1 MRSTLTMFRASLL
14 SIVRDRQTLVGAMIF
29 PTIFLLAFAAF
40 DIQLTDQGLGSGGAG
55 GIDYFDF
62 VLPGILAM
70 ASVQF
75 SVFWTS
81 GSYARMGETKVLR
94 RLEATPIPQSAFL
107 AGQVMARLV
116 VVAVQAAI
124 VVAVGMLLGASIV
137 GNPAWLIV
145 LTVVAAAVFMSV
157 GFAIGAVAS
166 NVDSANMI
174 AGMTV
179 MPLIVLSGAWFPI
192 DGLPGWLETVMQR
205 LPLAPLMEAMRDVVI
220 AGGSLGDVTSQV
232 LEVAVWIPVTF
243 GLAVIALRPRGR
255 RMWRRPAAA
264 ALATATD

>member
-14 SIVRDRQTLVGAMIF
+14 SIVRDRQTLVGAMMF

-40 DIQLTDQGLGSGGAG
+40 DIGLTDGGLSSGGG
-55 GIDYFDF
+55 EVDYFTF

-81 GSYARMGETKVLR
+81 GSYARLGETKVLR
-94 RLEATPIPQSAFL
+94 RLEATPIPRGAFL
-107 AGQVMARLV
+107 AGQVVARLI

-124 VVAVGMLLGASIV
+124 VIGVGVLLGASIA
-137 GNPAWLIV
+137 GNPAWMILMT
-145 LTVVAAAVFMSV
+145 LVAAATFLSV
-157 GFAIGAVAS
+157 GFAIGARAS

-179 MPLIVLSGAWFPI
+179 MPLVFLSGAWFPI
-192 DGLPGWLETVMQR
+192 TGLPDWLETIMQA
-205 LPLAPLMEAMRDVVI
+205 LPLAPLMEGLRGVAIDGASLVEVVGHIAQVAM
-220 AGGSLGDVTSQV
+220 
-232 LEVAVWIPVTF
+232 WIPVTF
-243 GLAVIALRPRGR
+243 ALAVIAMRPKRTTIGQR
-255 RMWRRPAAA
+255 AIPTQLSEASV
-264 ALATATD
+264 

>member
-14 SIVRDRQTLVGAMIF
+14 SIVRDRQTLIGAMIF

-40 DIQLTDQGLGSGGAG
+40 DIQLTDEGLASGGG
-55 GIDYFDF
+55 GVDYFDF

-116 VVAVQAAI
+116 VVAAQAAI

-137 GNPAWLIV
+137 GNPVWLVV
-145 LTVVAAAVFMSV
+145 LAVVAAAVFMFV

-179 MPLIVLSGAWFPI
+179 MPVVFLSGAWFPI
-192 DGLPGWLETVMQR
+192 EGLPGWLEAAMEL
-205 LPLAPLMEAMRDVVI
+205 LPLAPLMEAMRQVVI
-220 AGGSLGDVTSQV
+220 VGGGLGDVATHLLQV
-232 LEVAVWIPVTF
+232 AAWIPVTF
-243 GLAVIALRPRGR
+243 GLALVALRPRSRRGR
-255 RMWRRPAAA
+255 RPIPAM
-264 ALATATD
+264 ATVAD

>member
-14 SIVRDRQTLVGAMIF
+14 SIVRDRQTLVGAMMF

-40 DIQLTDQGLGSGGAG
+40 DIQLTDQGLSTGAG

-107 AGQVMARLV
+107 AGQVMARLII
-116 VVAVQAAI
+116 VAAQAA
-124 VVAVGMLLGASIV
+124 VVIGVGALLGANIA
-137 GNPAWLIV
+137 GNPVWMV
-145 LTVVAAAVFMSV
+145 LLTLMAAATFLSV
-157 GFAIGAVAS
+157 GFAIGAKAS
-166 NVDSANMI
+166 NVDSANML

-179 MPLIVLSGAWFPI
+179 MPLVFLSGAWFPVG
-192 DGLPGWLETVMQR
+192 GLPGWLETVMEA
-205 LPLAPLMEAMRDVVI
+205 LPLAPLMEAMREVAI
-220 AGGSLGDVTSQV
+220 GGASIGELGAQ
-232 LEVAVWIPVTF
+232 LLHVAVWIPGTF
-243 GLAVIALRPRGR
+243 AIAVIALRPKRATVR
-255 RMWRRPAAA
+255 RLDPRPAEAA
-264 ALATATD
+264 A

>member
-1 MRSTLTMFRASLL
+1 MRSTFTMFKASLL
-14 SIVRDRQTLVGAMIF
+14 SIVRDRQTLVGAMMF

-40 DIQLTDQGLGSGGAG
+40 DIQLTDQGLSTGGG

-107 AGQVMARLV
+107 AGQVMARLII
-116 VVAVQAAI
+116 VAVQAT
-124 VVAVGMLLGASIV
+124 VVIGVGALLGANIA
-137 GNPAWLIV
+137 GNPVWMVL
-145 LTVVAAAVFMSV
+145 LTVMAAATFLSV
-157 GFAIGAVAS
+157 GFAIGAKAS
-166 NVDSANMI
+166 NVDSANML

-179 MPLIVLSGAWFPI
+179 MPLVFLSGAWFPVG
-192 DGLPGWLETVMQR
+192 GLPGWLETVMEA
-205 LPLAPLMEAMRDVVI
+205 LPLAPLMEAMREVAI
-220 AGGSLGDVTSQV
+220 GGASIGDLGSQ
-232 LEVAVWIPVTF
+232 LLQVAVWIPVTF
-243 GLAVIALRPRGR
+243 AIAVLALRPRRSTVR
-255 RMWRRPAAA
+255 RLDPRPAEAA
-264 ALATATD
+264 A

>member
-1 MRSTLTMFRASLL
+1 MRSTFTMFRASLL
-14 SIVRDRQTLVGAMIF
+14 SIVRDRQTLVGAMMF

-40 DIQLTDQGLGSGGAG
+40 DIQLTDQGLSTGAG

-116 VVAVQAAI
+116 IVAAQAA
-124 VVAVGMLLGASIV
+124 VVIGVGWLLGANIA
-137 GNPAWLIV
+137 GNPVWMVL
-145 LTVVAAAVFMSV
+145 LTVMAAATFLSV
-157 GFAIGAVAS
+157 GFAIGAKAS
-166 NVDSANMI
+166 NVDSANML

-179 MPLIVLSGAWFPI
+179 MPLVFLSGAWFPVG
-192 DGLPGWLETVMQR
+192 GLPGWLESVMEA
-205 LPLAPLMEAMRDVVI
+205 LPLAPLMEAMREVAI
-220 AGGSLGDVTSQV
+220 GGASLTDLGSQM
-232 LEVAVWIPVTF
+232 LQVAVWIPVTF
-243 GLAVIALRPRGR
+243 VIAVIALRPKRATVKR
-255 RMWRRPAAA
+255 IEPRPVAA
-264 ALATATD
+264 

>member
-1 MRSTLTMFRASLL
+1 MRSTFTMFRVSLL
-14 SIVRDRQTLVGAMIF
+14 SIIRDRQTLVGAMMF
-29 PTIFLLAFAAF
+29 PTIFLLAFGSF
-40 DIQLTDQGLGSGGAG
+40 DIGLTDAGLDTGGG

-107 AGQVMARLV
+107 AGQVMARLI

-124 VVAVGMLLGASIV
+124 VIGVGTLLGANIV
-137 GNPAWLIV
+137 GNPLWMIL
-145 LTVVAAAVFMSV
+145 LTVLAAATFLSL
-157 GFAIGAVAS
+157 GFAIGAKAS

-174 AGMTV
+174 SGMVV
-179 MPLIVLSGAWFPI
+179 MPLVFLSGAWFPI
-192 DGLPGWLETVMQR
+192 AGLPGWLKSVMDL
-205 LPLAPLMEAMRDVVI
+205 LPLAPLMEAMRTVAI
-220 AGGSLGDVTSQV
+220 GGGSLFDVGGELLQV
-232 LEVAVWIPVTF
+232 ALWVPVTF
-243 GLAVIALRPRGR
+243 AIAVIALRPRRTTVR
-255 RMWRRPAAA
+255 RLTAQPAP
-264 ALATATD
+264 ATV

>member
-14 SIVRDRQTLVGAMIF
+14 SIVRDRQTLLGAMMF

-40 DIQLTDQGLGSGGAG
+40 DIQLTDTGLGGTG

-70 ASVQF
+70 AAVQF

-107 AGQVMARLV
+107 AGQVMARLIIVATQAGV
-116 VVAVQAAI
+116 VIGIGV
-124 VVAVGMLLGASIV
+124 LLGASV
-137 GNPAWLIV
+137 TGNPLWMILVTV
-145 LTVVAAAVFMSV
+145 LAAAAFLSL

-166 NVDSANMI
+166 NVDSANMLS
-174 AGMTV
+174 GMTV
-179 MPLIVLSGAWFPI
+179 MPIVFLSGAWFPI
-192 DGLPGWLETVMQR
+192 GGLPGWVESVMEA
-205 LPLAPLMEAMRDVVI
+205 LPLAPVLEALRTVSI
-220 AGGSLGDVTSQV
+220 LGGSLSDIGPELLQV
-232 LEVAVWIPVTF
+232 ALWIPVTF
-243 GLAVIALRPRGR
+243 AVAVVALRPRRSRVRGGSL
-255 RMWRRPAAA
+255 PGAEQAA
-264 ALATATD
+264 